1 MIFPPTSSDERDA
14 RISSPNYKALETE
27 MADIELGVRFIEE
40 LDTSGESWKKL
51 DELKEYKE
59 GGRIEVFQ
67 EGEWQKIC
75 MIKVRDNQPSAFI
88 SALRVYRL
96 RYIVIEWF

>member
-1 MIFPPTSSDERDA
+1 M
-14 RISSPNYKALETE
+14 
-27 MADIELGVRFIEE
+27 GVRFIEE

-75 MIKVRDNQPSAFI
+75 TTQLRDQLLAGLRERGVSEQHLSFLQGMMRIKRIMRILRIKRIMKIMRIMKILKMKFI
-88 SALRVYRL
+88 
-96 RYIVIEWF
+96 F

>member
-1 MIFPPTSSDERDA
+1 
-14 RISSPNYKALETE
+14 

-75 MIKVRDNQPSAFI
+75 MIKVKQPAQRFL

-96 RYIVIEWF
+96 RYIVIYGIKLLKMNP